1 MEVNQQRNWLGLN
14 LQIVFE
20 EKPGKMLLMVNQGDD
35 VEKKTVILRHTDRKG
50 DLVNDVVEELM
61 EKKMNTVDQ
70 GVRYQESVTRDTG
83 VVVLN

>member
-1 MEVNQQRNWLGLN
+1 
-14 LQIVFE
+14 
-20 EKPGKMLLMVNQGDD
+20 MLLMVNQGDD

-50 DLVNDVVEELM
+50 DLVNDVFEELM

>member
-1 MEVNQQRNWLGLN
+1 
-14 LQIVFE
+14 
-20 EKPGKMLLMVNQGDD
+20 MLLMVNQGDD